1 MFSNTVVSVEGLDD
15 LLWQRHNAEYRYAG
29 WCHKQMVVLMDFLVE
44 KSQWGEEGGVVIL
57 FFLWELRR
65 KGVLPSTTRRR
76 SKRSVG
82 AALARLKPLPNG
94 SLSRDEGSKKR
105 GRKNVN
111 LYRNFRLSG
120 QLIERSALL
129 KGEYFLLP
137 NRFFVNNCP
146 RQSVLENHQKNV
158 FFTKQTF
165 WVIAWQ
171 SILVT

>member
-15 LLWQRHNAEYRYAG
+15 LLWPRHNAEYRYAG

-76 SKRSVG
+76 SKRSSVG

-120 QLIERSALL
+120 QLIEKCIAERWV
-129 KGEYFLLP
+129 FLIIKQL
-137 NRFFVNNCP
+137 VNNCP
-146 RQSVLENHQKNV
+146 RKIGTWKSSKKYRLRQ
-158 FFTKQTF
+158 
-165 WVIAWQ
+165 
-171 SILVT
+171 

>member
-44 KSQWGEEGGVVIL
+44 KSKWGEEGGVVIL

-137 NRFFVNNCP
+137 SRFLSIIALAN
-146 RQSVLENHQKNV
+146 LYWKIIQKTY
-158 FFTKQTF
+158 FSPSRLFE
-165 WVIAWQ
+165 
-171 SILVT
+171 